1 MSTWHVGNAGD
12 HKDDRRGW
20 FVGHFMPDKDV
31 RHSDEVEVK
40 WGQHPAGEQR
50 DDWQGDETRTTV
62 LLLIEGRFRIDL
74 SVATHVL
81 AQPGDYAMWG
91 PGIGHSWQA
100 EADSVVLTIRWPSV
114 P

>member
-1 MSTWHVGNAGD
+1 VTSWHIGNAA
-12 HKDDRRGW
+12 DDSDERRGW
-20 FVGHFMPDKDV
+20 FIGHFMHDGSV
-31 RHSDEVEVK
+31 QQSREVEVK
-40 WGQHPAGEQR
+40 WGRHPAGEQR
-50 DDWQGDETRTTV
+50 DSWHGEEARTTV

-81 AQPGDYAMWG
+81 ARPGDYAMWG

-100 EADSVVLTIRWPSV
+100 EADSIVLTIRWPSI